1 MSTNAPFARIPQP
14 PQKLLLG
21 NLLALSATTPVQ
33 DMVRLA
39 REYGPIY
46 RLTMRGR
53 VVLVVSGHELVDE
66 LSNEKLFD
74 KTIRGALGLVR
85 RFGGDGL
92 FTSRTEEPNWSKAH
106 NI

>member
-1 MSTNAPFARIPQP
+1 MRGMASGAEKAVRPDKRLARIPQP
-14 PQKLLLG
+14 PEKFLLG
-21 NLLALSATTPVQ
+21 NMLDLSAATPVQ

-46 RLTMRGR
+46 RMVFRGR

-66 LSNEKLFD
+66 LSDESRFD

-85 RFGGDGL
+85 RFAAGG
-92 FTSRTEEPNWSKAH
+92 KQA
-106 NI
+106 